1 MMKTNSNVRRAP
13 EGRRVF
19 LLLALICFVSDNAA
33 NAQRQ
38 TPFRSGLQRAGRA
51 HVSPTS
57 PDAWPQWGGARRDFK
72 SDAKGLAARWPA
84 QGPRKLWERA
94 LGEGH
99 SSIVS
104 DGARL
109 YTMYRRGEREY
120 VVSLDAASGRTLW
133 EHDYA
138 APILPKMDMTYG
150 FGPHSTPLLTGE
162 LVCSVGT
169 TGKMLCLERATG
181 KRVWGHDL
189 WTDFGGSRINVG
201 YASSPIAF
209 KEKIIV
215 QVGGA
220 GHSLMAFNRSD
231 GSIAWQAQNFRNSS
245 SSPLIIDVDGEA
257 QLIAFMHNEVVGLNP
272 ENGNL
277 LWRHAVSAGWDF
289 HFNISTPVWGEGNLL
304 FVSAAYGMGGRVLH
318 LSRAGGKTSVREL
331 WQSERT
337 RVHKENA
344 IRLGDVIY
352 ASTGHLGPAFFT
364 AMDVRT
370 GRVLWQDRGFSHASF
385 LYADGKFIILDED
398 GTLGLATPTP
408 TGLDVHSRVELLS
421 GTSWT
426 VPTLVGTVLYIR
438 DRRNIMALR
447 LN

>member
-1 MMKTNSNVRRAP
+1 MS
-13 EGRRVF
+13 G
-19 LLLALICFVSDNAA
+19 LLLWVACDAAVGPPYAGGFQDLSHGKASVSTA
-33 NAQRQ
+33 
-38 TPFRSGLQRAGRA
+38 
-51 HVSPTS
+51 
-57 PDAWPQWGGARRDFK
+57 DAWPQWGGARRDFK

-84 QGPRKLWERA
+84 GGPRKLWERA

-138 APILPKMDMTYG
+138 APILPKMDMSYG
-150 FGPHSTPLLTGE
+150 SGPHSTPLLTGE

-169 TGKMLCLERATG
+169 TGKLLCLNRATG
-181 KRVWGHDL
+181 RRAWGHDL
-189 WTDFGGSRINVG
+189 WDDFKGSRINVG

-209 KEKIIV
+209 KETIIV

-220 GHSLMAFNRSD
+220 GHSLMAFNRRD
-231 GSIAWQAQNFRNSS
+231 GSVAWQAQNFRNSS
-245 SSPLIIDVDGEA
+245 SSPIIINVDGEE
-257 QLIAFMHNEVVGLNP
+257 QLVAFMHNEVVGLNP
-272 ENGNL
+272 ASGDL

-304 FVSAAYGMGGRVLH
+304 FVSAAYGTGGRVLH
-318 LSRAGGKTSVREL
+318 LSRAGGKTTVREL

-344 IRLGDVIY
+344 MRLGDVIY

-364 AMDVRT
+364 AMDVKT

-385 LYADGKFIILDED
+385 LYADGKFIVLDED
-398 GTLGLATPTP
+398 GTLGLASPTP

-426 VPTLVGTVLYIR
+426 VPTLVGTTLYVR
-438 DRRNIMALR
+438 DRRNILALR

>member
-1 MMKTNSNVRRAP
+1 MKERRASVQSSVQAS
-13 EGRRVF
+13 RRAF
-19 LLLALICFVSDNAA
+19 LLCGLLWFACGASCAPA
-33 NAQRQ
+33 TSA
-38 TPFRSGLQRAGRA
+38 SGFQLLNRASA
-51 HVSPTS
+51 DASPA
-57 PDAWPQWGGARRDFK
+57 DAWPQWGGARRDFK
-72 SDAKGLAARWPA
+72 SGSKGLAKRWPVG
-84 QGPRKLWERA
+84 GPPKLWERA

-120 VVSLDAASGRTLW
+120 VVALDAASGRTIW

-162 LVCSVGT
+162 VVCSVGT
-169 TGKMLCLERATG
+169 TGKLLCLNRATG
-181 KRVWGHDL
+181 KKVWGHDL
-189 WTDFGGSRINVG
+189 WEEFKGSRINVG

-220 GHSLMAFNRSD
+220 GHSLMAFNRRD
-231 GSIAWQAQNFRNSS
+231 GSVAWQAQNFRNSS
-245 SSPLIIDVDGEA
+245 SSPLIIDVDGEP

-272 ENGNL
+272 ETGDL
-277 LWRHAVSAGWDF
+277 LWQHALSAEWNF
-289 HFNISTPVWGEGNLL
+289 HFNISTPVWGDDNLL
-304 FVSAAYGMGGRVLH
+304 FVSAAYGTGGRVLQ
-318 LSRAGGKTSVREL
+318 LSRARGGAAGAVREL

-364 AMDVRT
+364 AIHVQT
-370 GRVLWQDRGFSHASF
+370 GKILWQDRAFSHASF

-398 GTLGLATPTP
+398 GTLALASPTP

-438 DRRNIMALR
+438 DRRKIMALR
-447 LN
+447 LS

>member
-1 MMKTNSNVRRAP
+1 MKPRRSHAAA
-13 EGRRVF
+13 GTRA
-19 LLLALICFVSDNAA
+19 LLI
-33 NAQRQ
+33 
-38 TPFRSGLQRAGRA
+38 SGLLCWAACGAAVVAQTSNGGLQPLSRADA
-51 HVSPTS
+51 HVSKA
-57 PDAWPQWGGARRDFK
+57 DVWPQWGGARRDFK
-72 SDAKGLAARWPA
+72 SDAKGLATRWPA
-84 QGPRKLWERA
+84 GGPRKLWERA

-133 EHDYA
+133 EHEYA

-169 TGKMLCLERATG
+169 TGKLLCLNRASG
-181 KRVWGHDL
+181 KKVWGHDL
-189 WTDFGGSRINVG
+189 WTDFNGSRINVG

-209 KEKIIV
+209 REKIIV

-220 GHSLMAFNRSD
+220 GHSLMAFNRRD
-231 GSIAWQAQNFRNSS
+231 GSVAWQAQNFRNSS
-245 SSPLIIDVDGEA
+245 SSPIIIDLEGEE
-257 QLIAFMHNEVVGLNP
+257 QLVAFMHNEVVGLKP
-272 ENGNL
+272 ESGDL

-304 FVSAAYGMGGRVLH
+304 FVSAAYGIGGRVLQ

-344 IRLGDVIY
+344 IRLGDVLY

-364 AMDVRT
+364 AMDVKT

-398 GTLGLATPTP
+398 GTLGLASPTP
-408 TGLDVHSRVELLS
+408 TGLNVHSRVELLS

-426 VPTLVGTVLYIR
+426 VPTLANSVLYIR
-438 DRRNIMALR
+438 DRKNILALR

>member
-1 MMKTNSNVRRAP
+1 M
-13 EGRRVF
+13 GQRV
-19 LLLALICFVSDNAA
+19 LLLCGLLWFACGATCAREASACNFQLSNRARVSVAPA
-33 NAQRQ
+33 
-38 TPFRSGLQRAGRA
+38 
-51 HVSPTS
+51 
-57 PDAWPQWGGARRDFK
+57 DAWPQWGGTRRDFK
-72 SDAKGLAARWPA
+72 SDSKGLANRWPA
-84 QGPRKLWERA
+84 GGPPKLWERA

-169 TGKMLCLERATG
+169 TGKLLCLNRATG
-181 KRVWGHDL
+181 KKVWGHDL
-189 WTDFGGSRINVG
+189 WQDFKGTRINVG

-220 GHSLMAFNRSD
+220 GHSLISFKRSD

-245 SSPLIIDVDGEA
+245 SSPLIVDVDGEQ
-257 QLIAFMHNEVVGLNP
+257 QLVAFMHNEVVGLNP
-272 ENGNL
+272 ETGDL
-277 LWRHAVSAGWDF
+277 LWRHALSSEWDF
-289 HFNISTPVWGEGNLL
+289 HFNISTPVWGADNLL
-304 FVSAAYGMGGRVLH
+304 FVSAAYGTGGRVLQ
-318 LSRAGGKTSVREL
+318 LSRAKDGAKSAAREL

-364 AMDVRT
+364 AMDVKT
-370 GRVLWQDRGFSHASF
+370 GRVLWQDRAFSHASF

-398 GTLGLATPTP
+398 GTLALASPTP
-408 TGLDVHSRVELLS
+408 TGLNVHARVELLS

-438 DRRNIMALR
+438 DRRNIMAMR

>member
-1 MMKTNSNVRRAP
+1 MCGLLWFACGAIGGPSSSAHGFQLLNRA
-13 EGRRVF
+13 
-19 LLLALICFVSDNAA
+19 SSAA
-33 NAQRQ
+33 AA
-38 TPFRSGLQRAGRA
+38 PA
-51 HVSPTS
+51 
-57 PDAWPQWGGARRDFK
+57 DAWPQWGGVRRDFK
-72 SDAKGLAARWPA
+72 SDSKGLANHWPA
-84 QGPRKLWERA
+84 GGPPKLWERA

-109 YTMYRRGEREY
+109 YTMYRRDEREY
-120 VVSLDAASGRTLW
+120 VVALDAASGRTLW

-150 FGPHSTPLLTGE
+150 LGPHSTPLLTGE

-169 TGKMLCLERATG
+169 TGKLLCLNKATG
-181 KRVWGHDL
+181 KKVWGHDL
-189 WTDFGGSRINVG
+189 WNDFGGTRINVG

-220 GHSLMAFNRSD
+220 GHGLMAFNRRD
-231 GSIAWQAQNFRNSS
+231 GSVAWQAQNFRNSS
-245 SSPLIIDVDGEA
+245 SSPIIVNVDGEQ
-257 QLIAFMHNEVVGLNP
+257 QLIAFMHNEVAGLNP
-272 ENGNL
+272 ETGNL
-277 LWRHAVSAGWDF
+277 LWRHAVSAGWNF
-289 HFNISTPVWGEGNLL
+289 HFNISTPVWGEDNLL
-304 FVSAAYGMGGRVLH
+304 FVSAAYGMGGRVLQ
-318 LSRAGGKTSVREL
+318 LGKANGIGATSAVREL

-364 AMDVRT
+364 ALDVRT
-370 GRVLWQDRGFSHASF
+370 GRVLWQERSFSHASF
-385 LYADGKFIILDED
+385 IYADDKFIILDED
-398 GTLGLATPTP
+398 GTLGLASPSQTK
-408 TGLDVHSRVELLS
+408 LNIHSSVELLS

-426 VPTLVGTVLYIR
+426 VPTLVGAVLYIR
-438 DRRNIMALR
+438 DRRKIMALR
-447 LN
+447 LG

>member
-1 MMKTNSNVRRAP
+1 MKERRASAGS
-13 EGRRVF
+13 GRRVF
-19 LLLALICFVSDNAA
+19 LSFGLLLWFVCGAA
-33 NAQRQ
+33 YVPSSVGGFQR
-38 TPFRSGLQRAGRA
+38 LNRAGA
-51 HVSPTS
+51 SVSTA
-57 PDAWPQWGGARRDFK
+57 DAWPQWGGAHRDFK
-72 SDAKGLAARWPA
+72 SDAKGLATRWPA
-84 QGPRKLWERA
+84 NGPRKLWERA

-109 YTMYRRGEREY
+109 YTMYRRGASEY
-120 VVSLDAASGRTLW
+120 VVALDAASGRTVW
-133 EHDYA
+133 EHEYA
-138 APILPKMDMTYG
+138 APILPKMDMSYG
-150 FGPHSTPLLTGE
+150 TGPHSTPLLAGE

-169 TGKMLCLERATG
+169 TGKLLCLNRTTG
-181 KRVWGHDL
+181 KRAWDHDL
-189 WTDFGGSRINVG
+189 WADFGGSRINVG

-209 KEKIIV
+209 KETIIV

-220 GHSLMAFNRSD
+220 GRGLMAFNRRD
-231 GSIAWQAQNFRNSS
+231 GSVAWQAQNFRNSS
-245 SSPLIIDVDGEA
+245 SSPIIVAVDGEE
-257 QLIAFMHNEVVGLNP
+257 QLIAFMHNEVVGLKP
-272 ENGNL
+272 ESGEL
-277 LWRHAVSAGWDF
+277 LWRHAVSAEWDF
-289 HFNISTPVWGEGNLL
+289 HFNISTPVWGAGNLL
-304 FVSAAYGMGGRVLH
+304 FVSAAYGMGGRVLQ
-318 LSRAGGKTSVREL
+318 LSRAGGQTSVREL

-370 GRVLWQDRGFSHASF
+370 GRVLWQERGFSHASF

-408 TGLDVHSRVELLS
+408 TGLNVHSRVELLS

-426 VPTLVGTVLYIR
+426 VPTLVGTTLYIR